1 VARRS
6 FVFWCDRMDAAAAGR
21 IENECDGYAAVHVTY
36 QSEELRGILGG
47 DYCQA
52 CADALAGDGRLIL
65 SVKGI

>member
-1 VARRS
+1 
-6 FVFWCDRMDAAAAGR
+6 MDAAAAGR